1 MKKLAQTFKLL
12 VATLAIAVAPL
23 VVAPLATVG
32 AAPVDVLNDCR
43 DNSQVCDGGGD
54 QVWTVLKGII
64 NLLITIAGIVSV
76 IMIIVGG
83 IKYSTS
89 GGDAKAISS
98 GKDTLVYAVVG
109 LVISVMAFAIVN
121 FVLGKIV

>member
-1 MKKLAQTFKLL
+1 MIAKLKLI
-12 VATLAIAVAPL
+12 ASTLCLAFVMLLAVPA
-23 VVAPLATVG
+23 AAH
-32 AAPVDVLNDCR
+32 AAPVDVLNSCR
-43 DNSQVCDGGGD
+43 ADSNSTVCKGGGGG
-54 QVWTVLKGII
+54 VFEILKGVI

-98 GKDTLVYAVVG
+98 GKDTIVYSVIG
-109 LVISVMAFAIVN
+109 LVIAIMSFAIVN
-121 FVLGKIV
+121 FILGKI

>member
-1 MKKLAQTFKLL
+1 MKKSLTLL
-12 VATLAIAVAPL
+12 GATLCLAVAAFVFVPDI
-23 VVAPLATVG
+23 AQ
-32 AAPVDVLNDCR
+32 AAPVDVLSGCR
-43 DNSQVCDGGGD
+43 GDSSVCQNSGGGNA
-54 QVWTVLKGII
+54 VYKIIKGII
-64 NLLITIAGIVSV
+64 NLLITIAGIISV

-98 GKDTLVYAVVG
+98 GKDTLVYAVIG

-121 FVLGKIV
+121 VVLGKIG